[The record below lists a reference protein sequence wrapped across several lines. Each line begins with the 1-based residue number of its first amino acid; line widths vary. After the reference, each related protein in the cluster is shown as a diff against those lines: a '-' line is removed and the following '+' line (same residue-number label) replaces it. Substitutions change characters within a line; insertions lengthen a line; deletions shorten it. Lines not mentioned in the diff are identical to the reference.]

1 MRRRSESRAPGNNFT
16 EEKDMKKKSKND
28 VWNLIFSA
36 FLVTAFMVCS
46 TFFTGMINDSFEQD
60 TVKRVLLT
68 ALIFVLFGLIL
79 FYATR
84 VGDGKQVIRFSAAT
98 LILMVLP
105 ALYVIL
111 ASVIT
116 AMPFHSQ
123 LSQHYEAVNIAAVI
137 LGYGLPYTFVSGY
150 ELDRSDDKTDGKTDD
165 KPEEAEETAEEQPAE
180 EDYTEAADEVPDEE
194 EYPTEADEEAET
206 IPEETE
212 E

>member
-1 MRRRSESRAPGNNFT
+1 
-16 EEKDMKKKSKND
+16 MKKKNKND

-36 FLVTAFMVCS
+36 FLVTAFMICS
-46 TFFTGMINDSFEQD
+46 TFFIGMINDSFAED

-68 ALIFVLFGLIL
+68 ALVFVLFGLIL

-84 VGDGKQVIRFSAAT
+84 VGDGKQVLRFSIAT

-111 ASVIT
+111 ASVIPS
-116 AMPFHSQ
+116 MPFHAQ
-123 LSQHYEAVNIAAVI
+123 LSEHFEVVNIAAVI

-150 ELDRSDDKTDGKTDD
+150 ELDRSEDKTDAKTDD
-165 KPEEAEETAEEQPAE
+165 KPVEAAETAEELPDEEQPAE
-180 EDYTEAADEVPDEE
+180 EDDYTGAVDEAVDEE
-194 EYPTEADEEAET
+194 EAQTEADEAAET

>member
-1 MRRRSESRAPGNNFT
+1 
-16 EEKDMKKKSKND
+16 MKKKTKND

-36 FLVTAFMVCS
+36 FLVTAFMICS
-46 TFFTGMINDSFEQD
+46 TFFIGMINDSFAQD
-60 TVKRVLLT
+60 TVKKTLLT

-98 LILMVLP
+98 LLLMVLP

-111 ASVIT
+111 ASVI
-116 AMPFHSQ
+116 ASMPFHTQ
-123 LSQHYEAVNIAAVI
+123 LSEHFEVVNIAAVV

-150 ELDRSDDKTDGKTDD
+150 ELERVAEKADSKTED
-165 KPEEAEETAEEQPAE
+165 KPEKAPVT
-180 EDYTEAADEVPDEE
+180 EE
-194 EYPTEADEEAET
+194 ELPRDTEYAAKEDNTEVDAYAAYEEEAPTENEEAEQADY
-206 IPEETE
+206 EETE